1 MSAVTEDR
9 IADLLELVGTD
20 PMGALRSAESELDDV
35 DPADLRT
42 ASKLRW
48 VIGLAERELGNLD
61 VADGLLQGAGSLAI
75 EAGADD
81 IAANIESSRALIVAR
96 QGRLDEALTMLRSA
110 EPRTAG
116 PDHARLMGQLGTVLY
131 WRGDFLEAAATL
143 TVCCEELA
151 GFGDLLGEAR
161 YRANLGGVW
170 GQAGRYDDART
181 SLTRAITLAE
191 SAGHDVVVGTAR
203 QNLGFLAVL
212 EGDLPGALSEFVASE
227 VHFERAG
234 AHTNLPRLFADHAQA
249 LADAALFR
257 DAESYLDRAIALFRA
272 QGQETELA
280 GGLLTAAEIHLA
292 NGDIERSIGAAED
305 AASWFRKQGR
315 DGWVAA
321 ATHLVL
327 LAAARGG
334 DVSIELAR
342 SLDDVADAL
351 ARTGLTVEATRTQL
365 YAAKVR
371 GDISATDGVD
381 PVPPD
386 VRRAARRGRS
396 ADQILL
402 AHIDALVAGERHDSA
417 AAAGVRSRR
426 GSGLPCRTRPRSGRS
441 RRGLMPRSTD
451 TR

>member
-1 MSAVTEDR
+1 MSW
-9 IADLLELVGTD
+9 
-20 PMGALRSAESELDDV
+20 SE
-35 DPADLRT
+35 
-42 ASKLRW
+42 
-48 VIGLAERELGNLD
+48 
-61 VADGLLQGAGSLAI
+61 
-75 EAGADD
+75 
-81 IAANIESSRALIVAR
+81 
-96 QGRLDEALTMLRSA
+96 RL
-110 EPRTAG
+110 
-116 PDHARLMGQLGTVLY
+116 
-131 WRGDFLEAAATL
+131 
-143 TVCCEELA
+143 
-151 GFGDLLGEAR
+151 
-161 YRANLGGVW
+161 
-170 GQAGRYDDART
+170 ART
-181 SLTRAITLAE
+181 SAFSPRWRATSPERCRSSSPQRFTSNGPELTPTC
-191 SAGHDVVVGTAR
+191 HDS
-203 QNLGFLAVL
+203 
-212 EGDLPGALSEFVASE
+212 LPIMPKHSPTRRCS
-227 VHFERAG
+227 
-234 AHTNLPRLFADHAQA
+234 D
-249 LADAALFR
+249 

-292 NGDIERSIGAAED
+292 NGDIERSIGAAQD

-315 DGWVAA
+315 DRWVAA

-327 LAAARGG
+327 LAAAHAG

-417 AAAGVRSRR
+417 AARR
-426 GSGLPCRTRPRSGRS
+426 AISQGLRVAMSNQATSGRS